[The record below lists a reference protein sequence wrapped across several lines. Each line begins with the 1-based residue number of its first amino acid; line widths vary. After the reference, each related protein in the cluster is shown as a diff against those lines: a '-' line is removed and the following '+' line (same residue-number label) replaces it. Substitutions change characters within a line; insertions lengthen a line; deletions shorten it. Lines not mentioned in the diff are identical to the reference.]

1 MKPFAVLFMKKPK
14 GEAPKA
20 TMVILAKRD
29 QIVAYGLPGISGI
42 MIDDMNEQFQ
52 KVAPSDLLAEAQRLR
67 ETYKPGGTGYGSSIS
82 IVDYEQNKRKV
93 DADIRRL
100 LRIRSDSVIGKSN
113 RGRV

>member
-42 MIDDMNEQFQ
+42 MIDDMNE
-52 KVAPSDLLAEAQRLR
+52 
-67 ETYKPGGTGYGSSIS
+67 
-82 IVDYEQNKRKV
+82 
-93 DADIRRL
+93 
-100 LRIRSDSVIGKSN
+100 
-113 RGRV
+113 